1 MCQNEQYHLVQLALV
16 RNHYKV
22 WSVMFNSVGKQ
33 RYHTDAFCTDFQRIA
48 VSKHVTAKPGYS
60 PRQDPFGASILHTRA
75 QNRHLIIRTSCPT
88 GHCEKVGKMVMSAC
102 LPITGIYASLTLELV
117 KLEANLLALT
127 MFRVIT
133 PTILG
138 VETQFLV
145 VLTHGRNHRVH
156 RVHNRSHHYLKTSAG
171 MSIYGAH

>member
-16 RNHYKV
+16 RHHYKV

-33 RYHTDAFCTDFQRIA
+33 RYHTDASCTDSQRIA
-48 VSKHVTAKPGYS
+48 VFKARTAKPSVS
-60 PRQDPFGASILHTRA
+60 PRQDPFGASILHTCV

-88 GHCEKVGKMVMSAC
+88 GLREGRKDGNSPAC
-102 LPITGIYASLTLELV
+102 LPITGIYASLTHESV

-127 MFRVIT
+127 KNRVIT
-133 PTILG
+133 PTMLG

-156 RVHNRSHHYLKTSAG
+156 RVHNRSRHHLKTSAG
-171 MSIYGAH
+171 MSINGAH